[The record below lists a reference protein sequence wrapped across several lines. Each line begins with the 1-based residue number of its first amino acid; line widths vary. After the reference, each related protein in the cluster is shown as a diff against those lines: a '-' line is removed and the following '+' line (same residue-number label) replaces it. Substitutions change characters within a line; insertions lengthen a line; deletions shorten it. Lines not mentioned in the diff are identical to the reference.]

1 MFGMLFPQRH
11 THTLLY
17 ALELGNLTLL
27 SFFYT
32 PQPHLSLHSVPTVFF
47 TSLSVLQVTL
57 SATVSYSP
65 AIQNSS

>member
-27 SFFYT
+27 SLFYT

-47 TSLSVLQVTL
+47 TSLSVLQL
-57 SATVSYSP
+57 H
-65 AIQNSS
+65 